1 MGGSTQDRF
10 YSIPYPSNTENI
22 MKKINDNKPQNLKF
36 SAFVLNGPVRKPIY
50 SSLDIE
56 RRFPE
61 LKDN

>member
-1 MGGSTQDRF
+1 MGGSTQDEY
-10 YSIPYPSNTENI
+10 YSIPHLSNTETI
-22 MKKINDNKPQNLKF
+22 MKTLSNKPQSQKF
-36 SAFVLNGPVRKPIY
+36 SAFVMNGPVRKPIF